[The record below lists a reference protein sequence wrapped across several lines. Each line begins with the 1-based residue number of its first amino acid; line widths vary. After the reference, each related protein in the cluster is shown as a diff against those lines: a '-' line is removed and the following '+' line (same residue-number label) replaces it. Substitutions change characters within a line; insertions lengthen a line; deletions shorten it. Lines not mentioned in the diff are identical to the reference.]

1 MLVRLLVQLVLLDLN
16 VLELN
21 SQLHVTSTDILFQ
34 AKVNVNSSQLVTMQ
48 LQAQL
53 LALLAQLEHTVCME
67 MQLLTLV

>member
-34 AKVNVNSSQLVTMQ
+34 VKVNVNSSQLATMQ

-67 MQLLTLV
+67 MQLMTLV

>member
-34 AKVNVNSSQLVTMQ
+34 VKVNVNSSQLVTMQ

>member
-21 SQLHVTSTDILFQ
+21 SQFHVTSTDILFQ
-34 AKVNVNSSQLVTMQ
+34 AKVNVNSSQLATMQ

>member
-34 AKVNVNSSQLVTMQ
+34 VKVNVNSSQLATMQ